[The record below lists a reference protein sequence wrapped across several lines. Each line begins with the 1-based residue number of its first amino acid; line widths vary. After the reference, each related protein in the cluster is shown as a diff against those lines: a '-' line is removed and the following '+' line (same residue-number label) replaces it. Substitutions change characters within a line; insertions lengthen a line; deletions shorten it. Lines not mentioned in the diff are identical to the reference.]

1 MKDSK
6 KVSNALILDGVE
18 HGLRNGLQA
27 IKLALTDVEFL
38 KNYKVEDLERNPTV
52 MMRRSESYSAALIL
66 AALKYGELNRG
77 NFFAYMEGYI
87 GTTEP
92 SISLMAEASE
102 AYLEYNDPSALEEL
116 IDKY

>member
-6 KVSNALILDGVE
+6 KDVSNALRSVE

-27 IKLALTDVEFL
+27 LNLALSDVEFL
-38 KNYKVEDLERNPTV
+38 KNHKVEDLERSPTV

-77 NFFAYMEGYI
+77 NFFAYLEGYI
-87 GTTEP
+87 GSTEP
-92 SISLMAEASE
+92 TLSLMAEAAE